1 MYTTPKGQID
11 NPLTFFFADLD
22 TLTPRREVSP
32 AEVKSRS
39 FRSDCNVYTQEG
51 RRGNVS
57 KRLMSHIPAV
67 TDQPSKRELQPD
79 GCSQLGLYDP
89 LSQDWVQARLCI
101 SILCA
106 WACAC
111 WDPNCM
117 NILSAGVQNERRY
130 LSNLTYFGSA
140 YLP

>member
-1 MYTTPKGQID
+1 MTTLQMYTKLKGQID
-11 NPLTFFFADLD
+11 NPLTLFFADLD
-22 TLTPRREVSP
+22 TVTPRREVSP

-79 GCSQLGLYDP
+79 GCSQLGTALAGLGSGPVMHIHPVCMGVHMLGSKLYEHP
-89 LSQDWVQARLCI
+89 VSW
-101 SILCA
+101 S
-106 WACAC
+106 
-111 WDPNCM
+111 
-117 NILSAGVQNERRY
+117 SE
-130 LSNLTYFGSA
+130 
-140 YLP
+140 